1 MALTLGLTATYMV
14 AEVVGG
20 LVSGSLALL
29 ADAGHMLSDVA
40 ALGLALFAMTVAR
53 RPPDEKRTYG
63 YARTEI
69 LAALLNGAALLT
81 IAGFVVYEAAL
92 RVVAPPEV
100 DGPVAMGVA
109 AGGLLINLGALW
121 LLSEARHESL
131 NTRGA
136 WLHVLG
142 DALGSVGALTSG
154 ALIWAYDWRWAD
166 PAASLLIAVLI
177 AYSAYQL
184 IKETTAVLMESAPDH
199 VDVEALQREIEGLAI
214 VSSIHDLH
222 VWTIDAGTVL
232 CSLHVVTEASAL
244 EALPEI
250 NELLRERFGIQHATV
265 QVESG
270 RYAREH
276 CAGCELAPT

>member
-1 MALTLGLTATYMV
+1 MGFTLVLTATYMV

-40 ALGLALFAMTVAR
+40 ALGLSLFAMTVAR
-53 RPPDEKRTYG
+53 RPPDGKRTYG

-69 LAALLNGAALLT
+69 LAALVNGAALLT
-81 IAGFVVYEAAL
+81 IAAFVVYEAAM

-100 DGPVAMGVA
+100 NGPVAMGVA

-121 LLSEARHESL
+121 LLADARHDSL

-142 DALGSVGALTSG
+142 DALGSVGALASG
-154 ALIWAYDWRWAD
+154 ALIWAFDFRWAD
-166 PAASLLIAVLI
+166 PVASFLIAALI
-177 AYSAYQL
+177 SYSAFQL
-184 IKETTAVLMESAPDH
+184 LKETTAVLMESAPDH
-199 VDVEALQREIEGLAI
+199 VDVESLHQELEGLAK
-214 VSSIHDLH
+214 VTSVHDLH

-232 CSLHVVTEASAL
+232 CTLHVVTEASVSDT
-244 EALPEI
+244 LPVV
-250 NELLRERFGIQHATV
+250 NAVLRERFGIHHATV
-265 QVESG
+265 QVETAS
-270 RYAREH
+270 YASEH
-276 CAGCELAPT
+276 CPGCELAPT

>member
-40 ALGLALFAMTVAR
+40 ALGLSLFAMSVAR

-69 LAALLNGAALLT
+69 LAALVNGAALLT
-81 IAGFVVYEAAL
+81 IAAFVVYEAAM

-100 DGPVAMGVA
+100 NGPVAMGVA

-121 LLSEARHESL
+121 MLNDARHDSL

-154 ALIWAYDWRWAD
+154 ALIWVYDVRWAD
-166 PAASLLIAVLI
+166 PAASFLIAALI
-177 AYSAYQL
+177 SYSAFQL
-184 IKETTAVLMESAPDH
+184 LKETTAVLMESAPDH
-199 VDVEALQREIEGLAI
+199 VDVESLQQELEGLERVA
-214 VSSIHDLH
+214 SIHDLH

-232 CSLHVVTEASAL
+232 CSLHVVTDASVSDT
-244 EALPEI
+244 LPVV
-250 NELLRERFGIQHATV
+250 NALLRDRFGIHHATV
-265 QVESG
+265 QVENA
-270 RYAREH
+270 RYAAEH
-276 CAGCELAPT
+276 CPGCELAPT